1 MATIFSSEQELLDSL
16 KRGGWQIVGKN
27 PHMRDETY
35 VDENRNTLHRQV
47 PTGNVVWS
55 IVGPDGDPDEVVV
68 GISGT
73 GGPSSDYR
81 YSVVEGPKKAIP
93 NAPKEPTDWRS
104 QGKWIDQPDGS
115 KRWQA
120 FNPAS
125 GTTED
130 VPGGPAPIPATAKS
144 TPAPE
149 MKQVGG
155 VWYQRPAGSTDP
167 NAWTEAGLPKE
178 PTKAEAPVFKEF
190 EGKVYQ
196 WVADASKPGG
206 GTLKLAE
213 GIEQGG
219 HPPGYFIEGGY
230 KVYKNWNEGTK
241 KYEVDPSVQPEAWSP
256 EAQAQAAKTASQPK
270 EGDTRPNIAGG
281 YKVTQT
287 YRGGEWTTTE
297 VGERATPRD
306 IQTLTPSTEAPFII
320 QTDEQGKPV
329 EIRNPNYQGP
339 KAPTTRGELAQR
351 VATLQSQAQA
361 MRDKI
366 AADKS
371 IPPDQ
376 QSARFASWWDQNV
389 APQVGALEQQQQAII
404 ADESQKAIEAQQKNL
419 TAAANA
425 IQSTAPYRVGP
436 NYASSFEQGLNRL
449 ANTQFPGQK
458 PQAPLDFTG
467 SVGWKG
473 PSIDQSAQEVLNA
486 RTAVQPGMDLQS
498 ALNRSQWVPG
508 GGPPAAG
515 GAPPVPATTGP
526 TPDQLASI
534 AAASQQTAA
543 ASANPANSPFGAIGS
558 NPMLA
563 ALQQRNRELAS
574 QQTAAATAQAAPPFG
589 ALNAMP
595 RAGAM
600 PVASG
605 SGPLPYNPSAF
616 SGVMPLL
623 PGFDYSQLQT
633 QWQPTY

>member
-1 MATIFSSEQELLDSL
+1 M
-16 KRGGWQIVGKN
+16 
-27 PHMRDETY
+27 
-35 VDENRNTLHRQV
+35 ENQTDRAGVTTRVAV
-47 PTGNVVWS
+47 PGQWVWS
-55 IVGPDGDPDEVVV
+55 IVGPDGDPDEVTVEE
-68 GISGT
+68 GG
-73 GGPSSDYR
+73 GGPGEADYSLR
-81 YSVVEGPKKAIP
+81 ILEGPKKNIP
-93 NAPKEPTDWRS
+93 AESKPPADWQS
-104 QGKWIDQPDGS
+104 KGEWQTQPDGS
-115 KRWQA
+115 KV
-120 FNPAS
+120 FKGYNPATKAWEPIP
-125 GTTED
+125 GVAA
-130 VPGGPAPIPATAKS
+130 VPASDKDKPAPKTLEQNGTVYERQDDGSWLPAKGIPVQ
-144 TPAPE
+144 P
-149 MKQVGG
+149 Q
-155 VWYQRPAGSTDP
+155 
-167 NAWTEAGLPKE
+167 
-178 PTKAEAPVFKEF
+178 KAEAPVFKEF

-213 GIEQGG
+213 GLEQGG

-256 EAQAQAAKTASQPK
+256 EAQAAAAKTASQPK

-306 IQTLTPSTEAPFII
+306 IQTLTPSTEAPFIV

-329 EIRNPNYQGP
+329 TIDNPNYQGP
-339 KAPTTRGELAQR
+339 KAPTTRVELAQR
-351 VATLQSQAQA
+351 VSLLQTQAQQ

-366 AADKS
+366 AADKT

-376 QSARFASWWDQNV
+376 QAARFNQWYDQNV
-389 APQVGALEQQQQAII
+389 APQAGALEQQQQAI
-404 ADESQKAIEAQQKNL
+404 ARDEAQKAM

-436 NYASSFEQGLNRL
+436 GYGQAFEQLVQST
-449 ANTQFPGQK
+449 ANTKFPGVENK
-458 PQAPLDFTG
+458 PLDLGTG
-467 SVGWKG
+467 WSTYKG
-473 PSIDQSAQEVLNA
+473 PSIDESVQQTLTPAAGVDFQSL
-486 RTAVQPGMDLQS
+486 
-498 ALNRSQWVPG
+498 LNRNQWVPG
-508 GGPPAAG
+508 GPPPGGPVGPSPA
-515 GAPPVPATTGP
+515 PGP
-526 TPDQLASI
+526 TPEQQVAI
-534 AAASQQTAA
+534 AAAGRQTAA
-543 ASANPANSPFGAIGS
+543 ATNPANAPFGAIGA

-563 ALQQRNRELAS
+563 VMQARNRQLAS
-574 QQTAAATAQAAPPFG
+574 QQTAAATGQAGMPFG
-589 ALNAMP
+589 GLNSMP

-600 PVASG
+600 PMATG